1 MKKMLALILTLAML
15 LTAFAIP
22 AASAEGK
29 GKILYLSNLNSGAQ
43 YEFYVAYLNMMA
55 EKLGYTVEVVYADG
69 YNDPAGNLK
78 NVKNAYTSDVVGLI
92 ATQDGGLINIMEEY
106 PDLWVV
112 GFFSDFDAVYTKDE
126 SGAYT
131 GTSAGVLEKD
141 HYLGLMGDNY
151 ISGITLGEAYAQ
163 EVIDRGFKRV
173 ATCIFP
179 AYAYPK
185 HTVADAGFRAY
196 IEKYNETAAEPIE
209 IVGDATVL
217 NFSALDNNTYFF
229 EDGHDNLDCIVGFCA
244 GTTFIYPSVLE
255 AKAMGICNPDMK
267 IITGGFDNDPDLM
280 ADCGDDKNIIRLTT
294 AAFESIIWPMAMIDA
309 AISGTMYPDY
319 PGNKDQLDSGVMV
332 INSTEKFNAVI
343 NNSPMGATN
352 NEDRLAKAQASW
364 DDMKDYF
371 ITVNPDA
378 TWKALTEYCQS
389 FAVEGYMK

>member
-1 MKKMLALILTLAML
+1 MEI
-15 LTAFAIP
+15 
-22 AASAEGK
+22 
-29 GKILYLSNLNSGAQ
+29 
-43 YEFYVAYLNMMA
+43 
-55 EKLGYTVEVVYADG
+55 VYGDG
-69 YNDPAGNLK
+69 FNDPAGNLK

-141 HYLGLMGDNY
+141 HFLGLMGDNF
-151 ISGITLGEAYAQ
+151 ISGTALGEAYAQ
-163 EVIDRGFKRV
+163 EVIDRGYKKV

-196 IEKYNETAAEPIE
+196 IAKYNETAAEPIE
-209 IVGDATVL
+209 VVGDATVL
-217 NFSALDNNTYFF
+217 NFTPLDNNTYWF
-229 EDGHDNLDCIVGFCA
+229 EEGHDDLDCIVGFCA
-244 GTTFIYPSVLE
+244 GTTFVYPSVLE
-255 AKAMGICNPDMK
+255 AKAMGICNEGMQ

-280 ADCGDDKNIIRLTT
+280 ADCGDDKNIVRLTT

-309 AISGTMYPDY
+309 AISGNMYKDY

-332 INSTEKFNAVI
+332 INSTEKFEAVV

-352 NEDRLAKAQASW
+352 SEDRIGKAQASW
-364 DDMKDYF
+364 DDMKNYF
-371 ITVNPDA
+371 ASVNPDA
-378 TWKALTEYCQS
+378 TYQALTEYCQS
-389 FAVEGYMK
+389 FTVEGYMK